1 MGRWELSQAVIVI
14 NYSSRSGKKKKAGG
28 QEWRGVPT
36 CGSALAD
43 IRDNE

>member
-1 MGRWELSQAVIVI
+1 MDVWKLSQTVIVI
-14 NYSSRSGKKKKAGG
+14 NYSSRSRNKKAGG